1 MAINTGKNSYT
12 LLFAVAM
19 VVVVGALLAGISSV
33 LKPRIT
39 ANKMIE
45 KQQNI
50 LFAMGITDS
59 EDPTAFVAPE
69 KAEALFQKYIGDQ
82 QYIVTKT
89 KAFKTKDAFSVAVK
103 KENDKWKADPNY
115 IRKMPLFIG
124 NKSGKKFYILPVRGN
139 GLWDAIWGYVAL
151 DKKFQTIEG
160 AYFDHKG
167 ETPGLGA
174 NIKEA
179 FFREDFRGEQIYDSS
194 GRFKG
199 VTVKKGNA
207 DPKNERKND
216 NAVDAIAGATITGDG
231 VTAMLKKGIKMYL
244 PYFKTLN

>member
-1 MAINTGKNSYT
+1 MAIDTGKNSYT
-12 LLFAVAM
+12 MLFAVAM
-19 VVVVGALLAGISSV
+19 VVVVGALLAGISSI

-39 ANKMIE
+39 VNKIIE

-50 LFAMGITDS
+50 LFAMGITNS
-59 EDPTAFVAPE
+59 KDPTAFVAPE
-69 KAEALFQKYIGDQ
+69 KADALFRKYIGDQ
-82 QYIVTKT
+82 QYIVTEA
-89 KAFKTKDAFSVAVK
+89 KAFKTKEAFSIEVK
-103 KENDKWKADPNY
+103 QENDKWKADPNY
-115 IRKMPLFIG
+115 SRKMPLFVG
-124 NKSGKKFYILPVRGN
+124 NKSGKKFYILPMRGN

-151 DKKFQTIEG
+151 DKNFNTIEG

-179 FFREDFRGEQIYDSS
+179 FFRDDFRGEKIYDAS

-231 VTAMLKKGIKMYL
+231 VTAMVKKGIKMYL